1 MTIKFTEWTIYES
14 KAANEINKRFRTDK
28 KLYFLSIATSI
39 ALKNKIQVQTI
50 SINKRSFIII
60 Q

>member
-1 MTIKFTEWTIYES
+1 MTIKFAEWTIYES
-14 KAANEINKRFRTDK
+14 KAENEINKRFGTDE

-39 ALKNKIQVQTI
+39 AQKNKIQVQTI